1 MTIQKKMTEDKIV
14 YINLLILISIFVILI
29 VFSTIKSI
37 WILP

>member
-1 MTIQKKMTEDKIV
+1 MTIQKKMTEDNIV

-37 WILP
+37 